1 MRRSSDAALGS
12 EPPAALLYRNG
23 ERREGRAMKYDVIS
37 ADCHVDLIWLP
48 PDLFTANAPAAVKDR
63 MPYVTDGPR
72 GKEWVTKNGASFGLD
87 AGMGSAGRQYVPG
100 AIHRS
105 DRMASTGLYEDGRKG
120 VRRLTDPDLR
130 LKDQDRDGVQA
141 EVLYGILGATSRLN
155 DNEAA
160 GAMLRIYN
168 DWLADFCGHH
178 PERFAGLANIPNHD
192 TEAAVG
198 EIERVARR
206 GNVRGLEI
214 ARRYDMTPL
223 WDPWWT
229 PVWDAAAASGLP
241 LHFHTIG
248 GARRDFS
255 QLTGKTLLAARAS
268 SITSFQMHMAD
279 VLMSIIFAGV
289 LEHHPSLKI
298 VIGEAG
304 TGWIPYILDRMDA
317 EWEDQFKELDLKMKP
332 SEYWYRQCYATY
344 QSDPV
349 GVKLL
354 EELGVDNI
362 MWGSDFPHPDGIWPD
377 SQEYIQRELGH
388 LPDAIRKKIVCDNAA
403 KLYRFVN

>member
-1 MRRSSDAALGS
+1 
-12 EPPAALLYRNG
+12 
-23 ERREGRAMKYDVIS
+23 MKYDVIS

-72 GKEWVTKNGASFGLD
+72 GKEWVTKSGASFGLMN
-87 AGMGSAGRQYVPG
+87 GMGSAGRQYVPG
-100 AIHRS
+100 AIQRS
-105 DRMASTGLYEDGRKG
+105 DRIASTGLYEDGQKG
-120 VRRLTDPDLR
+120 IRRHPD
-130 LKDQDRDGVQA
+130 
-141 EVLYGILGATSRLN
+141 
-155 DNEAA
+155 
-160 GAMLRIYN
+160 
-168 DWLADFCGHH
+168 
-178 PERFAGLANIPNHD
+178 RFAGLACIPNHD
-192 TEAAVG
+192 IDAAVQ
-198 EIERVARR
+198 EIERVAAR
-206 GNVRGLEI
+206 GAVRGLEI
-214 ARRYDMTPL
+214 ARKYDMTAL
-223 WDPWWT
+223 WDPWWN

-255 QLTGKTLLAARAS
+255 KLTGKTLLAARAA

-279 VLMSIIFAGV
+279 VLMSIIFSGV
-289 LEHHPSLKI
+289 LEHRPHLKI

-304 TGWIPYILDRMDA
+304 TGWIPYILDRMNA
-317 EWEDQFKELDLKMKP
+317 EWEDQFKDLDLKMKP
-332 SEYWYRQCYATY
+332 SDYWYRQCYATY

-354 EELGVDNI
+354 DELGEDNI

-377 SQEYIQRELGH
+377 SQEYIEKELGH
-388 LPDAIRKKIVCDNAA
+388 LPEATKKKIVCDNAA

>member
-1 MRRSSDAALGS
+1 MQ
-12 EPPAALLYRNG
+12 Y
-23 ERREGRAMKYDVIS
+23 KVIS

-48 PDLFTANAPAAVKDR
+48 PDLFTANAPASQKDR
-63 MPYVTDGPR
+63 MPYVTEGER
-72 GKEWVTKNGASFGLD
+72 GKEWVTKNGSSFGLMN
-87 AGMGSAGRQYVPG
+87 GMGSAGRKYEPG
-100 AIHRS
+100 KIHRS
-105 DRMASTGLYEDGRKG
+105 DRMASTGLYADGDKG
-120 VRRLTDPDLR
+120 IRRLTDPDLR
-130 LKDQDRDGVQA
+130 LKEQDRDGVQA

-155 DNEAA
+155 DDEAA
-160 GAMLRIYN
+160 GTMLRIYN

-178 PERFAGLANIPNHD
+178 PERFAGLACIPNHD
-192 TEAAVG
+192 TDAAVG

-214 ARRYDMTPL
+214 ARRYDMTAL
-223 WDPWWT
+223 WDPWWN
-229 PVWDAAAASGLP
+229 PVWDAIAASGLP
-241 LHFHTIG
+241 VHFHTIG

-255 QLTGKTLLAARAS
+255 KLTGKTLLAARAA
-268 SITSFQMHMAD
+268 SISSFQMHMAD
-279 VLMSIIFAGV
+279 VLMSVIFAGV
-289 LEHHPSLKI
+289 LEHHPNLKM

-317 EWEDQFKELDLKMKP
+317 EWEDQFKDLDLKMKP
-332 SEYWYRQCYATY
+332 SGYWYRQCYATY

-354 EELGVDNI
+354 EELGEDNI

-377 SQEYIQRELGH
+377 SQEYIEKELGH
-388 LPDAIRKKIVCDNAA
+388 LPEATRKKIVCDNAA

>member
-1 MRRSSDAALGS
+1 
-12 EPPAALLYRNG
+12 
-23 ERREGRAMKYDVIS
+23 MKYDVIS

-48 PDLFTANAPAAVKDR
+48 PDLFTANAPAALKDR

-72 GKEWVTKNGASFGLD
+72 GKEWVTNNGASFGLMN
-87 AGMGSAGRQYVPG
+87 GMGSAGRLYEPG
-100 AIHRS
+100 KIHRS
-105 DRMASTGLYEDGRKG
+105 DRMASTGLYEDGKKG
-120 VRRLTDPDLR
+120 IRRLTDPDLR
-130 LKDQDRDGVQA
+130 LKEQDRDGVQA

-155 DNEAA
+155 DDEAA
-160 GAMLRIYN
+160 GTMLRIYN

-178 PERFAGLANIPNHD
+178 PERFAGLACIPNHD
-192 TEAAVG
+192 SGAAVG

-214 ARRYDMTPL
+214 ARKYDMTAL
-223 WDPWWT
+223 WDPWWN
-229 PVWDAAAASGLP
+229 PVWDAIAASGLP
-241 LHFHTIG
+241 VHFHTIG

-255 QLTGKTLLAARAS
+255 KLTGKTLLAARAA
-268 SITSFQMHMAD
+268 SISSFQMHMAD
-279 VLMSIIFAGV
+279 VLMSVIFAGV
-289 LEHHPSLKI
+289 LEHRPNLKM

-317 EWEDQFKELDLKMKP
+317 EWEDQFKDLDLKMKP
-332 SEYWYRQCYATY
+332 SGYWYRQCYATY

-349 GVKLL
+349 GVKLI
-354 EELGVDNI
+354 EELGEDNI

-377 SQEYIQRELGH
+377 SQEYIEKELGH
-388 LPDAIRKKIVCDNAA
+388 LPAATKKKIVCDNAA